1 MRGAPTS
8 MSSLRLI
15 PTAAASTLPVDVP
28 QIKSKSSC
36 ICNNATPCRAV
47 QRTALQSDAV
57 VCDAVPAHR
66 AHAQTIYIYVRNERT
81 VAATAAQR
89 SEVKAF
95 AFLPVSAS
103 IRLSTSSVTS
113 PRI

>member
-1 MRGAPTS
+1 

-89 SEVKAF
+89 SAAQRSEVKAF

-103 IRLSTSSVTS
+103 IRLSTSSETS